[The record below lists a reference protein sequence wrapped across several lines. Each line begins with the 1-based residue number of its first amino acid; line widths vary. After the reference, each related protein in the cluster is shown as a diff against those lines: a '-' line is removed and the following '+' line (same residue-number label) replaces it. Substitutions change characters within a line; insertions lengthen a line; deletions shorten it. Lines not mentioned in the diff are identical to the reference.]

1 MPIMSRIRKAA
12 VAGSFYPREEGE
24 LRSSVIEYTDHPFSA
39 TCPKAIIA
47 PHAGYIYSGPVA
59 GSVYASLQ
67 TARDRIHRVVL
78 IGPAHR
84 VPVRGIAASSA
95 AVFETP
101 LGAVPI
107 DDDAIAHLEEA
118 ELVQI
123 QDAAH
128 RDEHGLEVH
137 LPFLQLALDSF
148 HIVPLVVG
156 QAAPERVAKV
166 LELLWGGDE
175 TIIVISSDLSHF
187 HSYDEAK
194 EIDRKTADA
203 IEALAPDAIQDDQAC
218 GRIPIQGLLM
228 VAKRRGLQVHT
239 IDLRNSGDTA
249 GPRDEVVGYGAFA
262 FA

>member
-1 MPIMSRIRKAA
+1 MSRIRKAA
-12 VAGSFYPREEGE
+12 VAGSFYPREEEE
-24 LRSSVIEYTDHPFSA
+24 LRNRVMAYTGHPSGA
-39 TCPKAIIA
+39 ACPKAVIA

-67 TARDRIHRVVL
+67 TARDRIRRVVL

-84 VPVRGIAASSA
+84 VPVRGIAASGA
-95 AVFETP
+95 AIFQTP
-101 LGAVPI
+101 LGGVPI
-107 DDDAIAHLEEA
+107 DEDAVAQ
-118 ELVQI
+118 LVENRLVKI

-156 QAAPERVAKV
+156 VADPECVASV
-166 LELLWGGDE
+166 LDLLWGGDE
-175 TIIVISSDLSHF
+175 TIIVISSDMSHF
-187 HSYDEAK
+187 HSYDDAK
-194 EIDRKTADA
+194 EIDRRTADA

-218 GRIPIQGLLM
+218 GRIAIQGLLI
-228 VAKRRGLQVHT
+228 VAKRRGLRART

-249 GPRDEVVGYGAFA
+249 GPRNEVVGYGAFA

>member
-1 MPIMSRIRKAA
+1 MSRIRKAA

-24 LRSSVIEYTDHPFSA
+24 LRSSVIEYTDRPFAA

-101 LGAVPI
+101 LGGVPI
-107 DDDAIAHLEEA
+107 DDDAIAHLVEA

-137 LPFLQLALDSF
+137 LPFLQLALNSF

-156 QAAPERVAKV
+156 LAAPERVAKV